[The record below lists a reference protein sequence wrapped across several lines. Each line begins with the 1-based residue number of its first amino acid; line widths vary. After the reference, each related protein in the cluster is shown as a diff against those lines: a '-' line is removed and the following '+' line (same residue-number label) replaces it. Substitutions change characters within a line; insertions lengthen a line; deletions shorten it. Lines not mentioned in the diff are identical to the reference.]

1 MPDEVTANRDA
12 GAPHPAPA
20 MDVDPVA
27 FIERLIYRIEDVNHC
42 FTRRNAVI
50 TNGKA
55 LIGCVDIVNAGLF
68 L

>member
-20 MDVDPVA
+20 VDVYPIAVV
-27 FIERLIYRIEDVNHC
+27 ERLVYRVENGSHC
-42 FTRRNAVI
+42 FTRGNAVI